1 MFCPIIKDE
10 CVKEKCAWW
19 IKLMQKNP
27 QTEELKEIS
36 SCSIPLMVDVG
47 IDNGKGIMRVQ
58 SAVES
63 ERNVTNSARMILL
76 NLLKNSNDRLIGG

>member
-1 MFCPIIKDE
+1 MLCPIIKDE

-36 SCSIPLMVDVG
+36 SCSIPLMVDVE